1 MTAKETLAQLV
12 SIDSV
17 SSRSNA
23 EIIRLLSSRCEALGL
38 NVKRFP
44 YADENGLEKINMVA
58 LAGADFSDA
67 TSVELALVGHT
78 DTVPYDPNWIEATTL
93 TEREGKLFARGA
105 CDTKGFIAAAL
116 TATEGIDLKLLRQP
130 LALIFTADEEVGLLG
145 AKRLADAR
153 PLRARYSIV
162 GEPTSLQPMRAG
174 KGYCLAEIIV
184 RGREGHSAY
193 PALGASAIFRAARV
207 IVRIEKIAEDLKAG
221 RHESFDP
228 PYTTLNIGVIRG
240 GTAKNVIAGECR
252 FTLEWRPIPGQ
263 VSNRLLEL
271 LQLGLEEEKKL
282 DPGFECE
289 VIASRADSGF
299 EVPADSRIVQL
310 LERLSGKK
318 AGTVAF
324 GTEAAQMIELGAD
337 AVVMGPGNIRV
348 AHQTG
353 EFVPIDELDR
363 CVGMLRQAVEFC
375 CYS

>member
-17 SSRSNA
+17 SSRSNT
-23 EIIRLLSSRCEALGL
+23 EMIRLLSSRCEAMGL

-44 YADENGLEKINMVA
+44 YSDENGVEKINMVA
-58 LAGADFSDA
+58 LAGAGFSNS
-67 TSVELALVGHT
+67 TNVELALVGHT
-78 DTVPYDPNWIEATTL
+78 DTVPYDPNWTEATTL
-93 TEREGKLFARGA
+93 IEREGKLFARGS
-105 CDTKGFIAAAL
+105 CDTKGFIAAAI
-116 TATEGIDLKLLRQP
+116 AAIESIDLTLLRKP
-130 LALIFTADEEVGLLG
+130 LALIFTADEEVGLMG
-145 AKRLADAR
+145 AKRLADTR

-193 PALGASAIFRAARV
+193 PELGASAIFRAARV
-207 IVRIEKIAEDLKAG
+207 LVRIEQIAEDLKAV

-240 GTAKNVIAGECR
+240 GTAKNVIPGECR

-263 VSNRLLEL
+263 PSHYLLDL
-271 LQLGLEEEKKL
+271 LQMALEEEKKL
-282 DPGFECE
+282 DAGFECE

-299 EVPADSRIVQL
+299 EVPAESQIVQL

-324 GTEAAQMIELGAD
+324 GTEAAQLIQLGAD

-353 EFVPIDELDR
+353 EFVPINELDR
-363 CVGMLRQAVEFC
+363 CVEILRQAIELC
-375 CYS
+375 CL